1 MESGAVLAHIPD
13 LSCCSASCTAVDC
26 AMELPGSTADCSAY
40 VESILPAEPFP
51 PTLRKVSEWSLHFY
65 TLEPGMSE
73 VVLILRFLKSSLLLS
88 R

>member
-40 VESILPAEPFP
+40 IESILPAEPLHP
-51 PTLRKVSEWSLHFY
+51 HSGKSLNGVCTFIP
-65 TLEPGMSE
+65 LSPG
-73 VVLILRFLKSSLLLS
+73 
-88 R
+88 